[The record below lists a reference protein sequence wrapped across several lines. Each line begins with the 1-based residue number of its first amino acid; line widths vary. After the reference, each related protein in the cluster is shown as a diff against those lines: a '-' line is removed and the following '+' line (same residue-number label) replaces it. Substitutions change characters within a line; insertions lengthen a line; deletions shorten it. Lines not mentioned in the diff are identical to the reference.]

1 MRNGTRDPGAV
12 DAGTLRRRPGASH
25 RWLGAGLAL
34 AIGVL
39 VGACGGDPFA
49 ESGVDPLDAALVIGT
64 YDPTTLSFDVEGS
77 TFGEYDLLAALPDEE
92 PPRLIISSD
101 GVAQLVF
108 LDPGTGRLETGEGSV
123 RMLADGVRIAFVTAD
138 VPGRLL
144 LPQTLSLLYDE
155 TSGSLSYTAETQVPL
170 NRLVALAPELTDE
183 PLSDPVGGVLTVE
196 FTPR

>member
-1 MRNGTRDPGAV
+1 MAPFDSPSRA
-12 DAGTLRRRPGASH
+12 AGVVRA
-25 RWLGAGLAL
+25 LGFVLAL
-34 AIGVL
+34 GLLA
-39 VGACGGDPFA
+39 GACGGDPFA
-49 ESGVDPLDAALVIGT
+49 ESGVDPLDPTLVIGT

-77 TFGEYDLLAALPDEE
+77 TFGEYDLLAALPDTE

-155 TSGSLSYTAETQVPL
+155 TSGTLSYTAETRVPL